1 VLTGNPSSRHHESQ
15 YGEFTLTRA
24 IRPSDDLVVVP
35 RAGFRQTVFRDPK
48 RKFKMP
54 MLCASVSSELL
65 FETFL
70 ALLEPLG
77 PVVHVILETS
87 HERTDGSHRDLL
99 REGID
104 LPVLQSYCC
113 DHEDMLLHDGCCGIA
128 VMNESR
134 TMEVQFDEHKILTV
148 YAKELKPF
156 RRILKRQGLQR
167 DDTLQLLTEAEH
179 THVSHPEF
187 VGEFEQ
193 LCYRLGIGEAVE
205 HVNWE

>member
-1 VLTGNPSSRHHESQ
+1 VLQPKRSPQPLESR
-15 YGEFTLTRA
+15 YGDFTLTGA

-35 RAGFRQTVFRDPK
+35 RAGFRQTMFRDPR

-54 MLCASVSSELL
+54 MLCASVSSEKL

-70 ALLEPLG
+70 ALLAPLG

-87 HERTDGSHRDLL
+87 HDRDDGSHRDLL

-113 DHEDMLLHDGCCGIA
+113 DHEEMLMNDGCCGIA
-128 VMNESR
+128 VLNEAR
-134 TMEVQFDEHKILTV
+134 TIEVQFDEHKILTV

-156 RRILKRQGLQR
+156 RRILREQGLER

-187 VGEFEQ
+187 VDEFEQ